1 MTPCC
6 QPSLICLE
14 RSVACLT
21 ASVNNGSCP
30 FVAYSSKDKR
40 GKCLSMQG
48 SPLEKSQRG
57 TFCSLC
63 LSLGMPMLLDKCQL
77 CIRTR
82 SPTSPSSSAVLQRYG
97 AVEKD
102 WKRNPCDILLA
113 RLICGWIGGKS
124 SPPSS
129 DNSDHQHLST
139 LAASCPRRME
149 TAAKSYY
156 FHHHCVLSAP
166 NNPLDPLNPGVTLC
180 RTWPPVQGVSPLRY
194 LPCQKSEL
202 CRVGL

>member
-1 MTPCC
+1 MAAVRLSPIPQKIKEANVCQCKAPPSKKANEGLSVRCVCHWECRCC
-6 QPSLICLE
+6 WTN
-14 RSVACLT
+14 VNY
-21 ASVNNGSCP
+21 ASELALQLHP
-30 FVAYSSKDKR
+30 H
-40 GKCLSMQG
+40 L
-48 SPLEKSQRG
+48 PLY
-57 TFCSLC
+57 CS
-63 LSLGMPMLLDKCQL
+63 GME
-77 CIRTR
+77 
-82 SPTSPSSSAVLQRYG
+82 
-97 AVEKD
+97 VEKD

-139 LAASCPRRME
+139 LAASCSRME

-202 CRVGL
+202 CRRIVTRIVTIVTCMSHVARSVP

>member
-1 MTPCC
+1 MAAVRLSPIPQKIKEANVCQCKAPPSKKANEGLSVRCVCHWECRCC
-6 QPSLICLE
+6 WTN
-14 RSVACLT
+14 VNY
-21 ASVNNGSCP
+21 ASALALQLHP
-30 FVAYSSKDKR
+30 H
-40 GKCLSMQG
+40 L
-48 SPLEKSQRG
+48 PLY
-57 TFCSLC
+57 CS
-63 LSLGMPMLLDKCQL
+63 GMD
-77 CIRTR
+77 
-82 SPTSPSSSAVLQRYG
+82 
-97 AVEKD
+97 VEKD

-113 RLICGWIGGKS
+113 TLICGWIGGKS

-202 CRVGL
+202 CRRIVTCMSHVL

>member
-1 MTPCC
+1 MAAVRLSPIPQKIKEANVCQCKAPPSKKANEGLSVRCVCHWECRCC
-6 QPSLICLE
+6 WTN
-14 RSVACLT
+14 VNY
-21 ASVNNGSCP
+21 ASELALQLHP
-30 FVAYSSKDKR
+30 H
-40 GKCLSMQG
+40 L
-48 SPLEKSQRG
+48 PLY
-57 TFCSLC
+57 CS
-63 LSLGMPMLLDKCQL
+63 GMD
-77 CIRTR
+77 
-82 SPTSPSSSAVLQRYG
+82 
-97 AVEKD
+97 VEKD

-202 CRVGL
+202 CRRIVTCMSHVL

>member
-1 MTPCC
+1 MAAVRLSPIPQKIKEANVC
-6 QPSLICLE
+6 QCKAP
-14 RSVACLT
+14 
-21 ASVNNGSCP
+21 
-30 FVAYSSKDKR
+30 
-40 GKCLSMQG
+40 
-48 SPLEKSQRG
+48 PLEKSQRG

-77 CIRTR
+77 CISPR

-113 RLICGWIGGKS
+113 SLICGWIGGKS

-139 LAASCPRRME
+139 LAASCSRME

-202 CRVGL
+202 CRRIVTCIVTIVTCMSHVARSVP